1 MSGATSPR
9 DRLSMDRFAP
19 GSIVAALVDVFGTP
33 IKRVAFWAAI
43 ALPLA
48 YLPLLVGG
56 LEDVEIT
63 LFVGLLA
70 LNVVAVTLGHGYGN

>member
-9 DRLSMDRFAP
+9 DLLQLDRIAP

-33 IKRVAFWAAI
+33 VRRVAFWAAI
-43 ALPLA
+43 ALPMA

-56 LEDVEIT
+56 LQGIEIT
-63 LFVGLLA
+63 LFLALLA
-70 LNVVAVTLGHGYGN
+70 LNVVAVTIGHGYGN